1 MELMVERILLIDSV
15 RDIGLNIRQAME
27 MVENGVS
34 KETVLTEA
42 RNRLTSNPVLGATF
56 VNSTYEE
63 LIAFTKLWTC
73 CLPAILNPNE
83 RCLKNK
89 FVFVYENKFFKAWPQ
104 SRSRTLADLCTYFF
118 VT

>member
-15 RDIGLNIRQAME
+15 RDVGLSIRQAMD

-34 KETVLTEA
+34 KDTVLTEA

-63 LIAFTKLWTC
+63 LIAKIKPFEATGGLHHDIGFLQRPDTANFC
-73 CLPAILNPNE
+73 REILAA
-83 RCLKNK
+83 L
-89 FVFVYENKFFKAWPQ
+89 
-104 SRSRTLADLCTYFF
+104 RS
-118 VT
+118 